1 MIEQVSYGNPLPFL
15 PSSCPISQ
23 AEALL
28 ASKLRLQ
35 EGLHRTE
42 EQLGQLGP
50 LLKRMGATLQQMEEA
65 LQQQQQQQVQQPQQP
80 QAEGQALMLQLQ
92 QQVAAFRQGMEE
104 QRAKQAEL
112 LREQAELGQCAERMQ
127 QQQQQQQGAV
137 GGGAQAGPSKNLGG
151 GGGGVTAQQQ
161 REAGSASG
169 EPAGPSGQGRGAAS
183 SSSTLMAT
191 SPPQRRIVPT
201 PTGRA
206 AASAYS
212 AALRDGAVSA
222 SARPQGGVTP
232 TVTPVLVLR
241 EDPSHT
247 DVAPVLAV
255 PPPGFRDGPARPAP
269 RSLMRMTLAQRRTG
283 NVAAVKL
290 IGIEDRMDEWGDEHS
305 HPNVDCQFVAF
316 MGCVMELPPR
326 VYLQG

>member
-1 MIEQVSYGNPLPFL
+1 MLIPLL
-15 PSSCPISQ
+15 PPPHTQ

-50 LLKRMGATLQQMEEA
+50 LLQRMGATLQQMEEA
-65 LQQQQQQQVQQPQQP
+65 LQQQQQQQVQQSQQP

-112 LREQAELGQCAERMQ
+112 LREQAELGQFAERL
-127 QQQQQQQGAV
+127 QQQQQQGAV
-137 GGGAQAGPSKNLGG
+137 GGAAGAGPGCIPGS
-151 GGGGVTAQQQ
+151 GGGVTAAQQQQ

-169 EPAGPSGQGRGAAS
+169 EPAGPSGQGRGAAA